1 MARPLHEDV
10 LERPVTSL
18 VVATCAAITWYLHA
32 RGLGYDDVGMSYA
45 AVVREKKYHR
55 CVTASLSHVSVLH
68 LLFNMSTL
76 WSCGVVEAAGGR
88 GVMSDAESAAGYP
101 WGSAWYARL
110 SLLMLLGT
118 CGIVLAT
125 YHVLLTRFRR
135 EEYERVTAVGYS
147 AVVFGWMTILSV
159 KRPTSSLVLIGG
171 AVNLPVNLAPFAS
184 LAFTSIVVPR
194 ASFVGHLAGIV
205 MGYLIAWDLFAWFN
219 WRWCVAVVVAIGML
233 AARENGVVGGV
244 VGRLAGGGGGGGSEA
259 RSSTHWSPY
268 DRVRVVNAD
277 PSGLCPASL
286 SAHHP
291 SLSIPALD
299 AFQLH
304 LTPFNS
310 TPTFARMERT

>member
-233 AARENGVVGGV
+233 AARESGVVGGV
-244 VGRLAGGGGGGGSEA
+244 VWRLSGGGGGGGSEA
-259 RSSTHWSPY
+259 VHLRTGPHTT
-268 DRVRVVNAD
+268 
-277 PSGLCPASL
+277 
-286 SAHHP
+286 
-291 SLSIPALD
+291 
-299 AFQLH
+299 AF
-304 LTPFNS
+304 
-310 TPTFARMERT
+310 AW